1 VSESEKKF
9 LKLWNGFI
17 QSHTLISDFSIP
29 GRCMD
34 FVRAYASYL
43 NANDLRQDLTL
54 HLYNLWDN
62 GLVSS
67 LQIVECMMEYDSLTR
82 GECSK

>member
-34 FVRAYASYL
+34 FVRAYANDL

-67 LQIVECMMEYDSLTR
+67 SHIVECMIEYDSLTR

>member
-1 VSESEKKF
+1 MSESEKKF

-34 FVRAYASYL
+34 FVRAYANDL

-67 LQIVECMMEYDSLTR
+67 LHIVECMMEYDSLTR
-82 GECSK
+82 GECTT